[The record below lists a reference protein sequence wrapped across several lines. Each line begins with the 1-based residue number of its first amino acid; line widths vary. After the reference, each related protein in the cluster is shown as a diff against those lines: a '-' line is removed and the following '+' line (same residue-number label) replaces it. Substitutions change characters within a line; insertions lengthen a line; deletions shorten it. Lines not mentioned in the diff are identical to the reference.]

1 MNNTKI
7 IITRIII
14 CLMIIT
20 SLFKNDLNN
29 QFLVIFNSLKDLPI
43 AMTPSEIKELLGL
56 KLIYGRNWYL
66 KGTSSLTVEGIEE
79 GILWLSLQLKKLQ
92 K

>member
-1 MNNTKI
+1 
-7 IITRIII
+7 
-14 CLMIIT
+14 MIDY
-20 SLFKNDLNN
+20 SDFK
-29 QFLVIFNSLKDLPI
+29 FIKDLPD
-43 AMTPSEIKELLGL
+43 AMKPSEIKELLGL
-56 KLIYGRNWYL
+56 NLIYGRNWYL